1 MSTTPSRVKVF
12 LSGEGSNE
20 RGSRFAPRA
29 FQSDERPGVLH
40 VLLERVQPD
49 GWEVGGARDW
59 KGIRKY
65 RAGAA
70 SHADTHN
77 VLGVAKDAKD
87 AGCDVLAFS
96 RDLDRDAARRQAI
109 EEGIAR
115 VPEVLAGAP
124 AVIGGVAVPTLEGWI
139 LALLGVRA
147 AEALSPKRAEEA
159 LVQKGIPRKD
169 GAAMVRVVEDADL
182 AGLPS
187 DATSLRTWLERA
199 KAVLPALVAGRA
211 SR

>member
-1 MSTTPSRVKVF
+1 
-12 LSGEGSNE
+12 
-20 RGSRFAPRA
+20 
-29 FQSDERPGVLH
+29 VLH

-49 GWEVGGARDW
+49 GWEIGGARDW

-70 SHADTHN
+70 RHADTHN

-87 AGCDVLAFS
+87 AGCEVLAFS
-96 RDLDRDAARRQAI
+96 RDLDRDTARKQAI
-109 EEGIAR
+109 EDGIAR

-139 LALLGVRA
+139 LALLGVGA
-147 AEALSPKRAEEA
+147 SEALSPRRAEEA
-159 LVQKGIPRKD
+159 LVQKGVARKD

-182 AGLPS
+182 AGIPA
-187 DATSLRTWLERA
+187 DATSLRVWLGRA
-199 KAVLPALVAGRA
+199 AAVLPPLVADRA